1 MVPENDSNHKP
12 QNAARRTSARGSLM
26 PDTVAL
32 DEGLFLIDL
41 LYLDSPGVIAAYL
54 LAGPDGDLALI
65 ESGPGSTLPALLA
78 GIRGA
83 GFDPA
88 AVTKL
93 IVTHIHLDHAGAA
106 GELLRDVMPQAT
118 LYVHRLGAPHMID
131 PSKLLTSAQRIYG
144 NDMERLWGA
153 FLPVPAERL
162 VIVDD
167 GMEIEAGGRRL
178 QAIYTP
184 GHAAHHLAF
193 YDATHGGHLFT
204 GDVAGIRL
212 PGYSYVR
219 PPTPPPDI
227 DLALWHGSIKR
238 IMALDPLPAAIY
250 LTHFGPFGDAPR
262 HLHELGT
269 RLDIWA
275 GIVQSA
281 MRGGQDR
288 AGVRHTLELAGTP
301 ALRLQTGADPDAV
314 TRYELAANYE
324 MSVDGLTRYWRKA
337 DPALALWGR

>member
-1 MVPENDSNHKP
+1 
-12 QNAARRTSARGSLM
+12 M
-26 PDTVAL
+26 PDAVAL

-41 LYLDSPGVIAAYL
+41 LYLDNPSVIAAYL

-65 ESGPGSTLPALLA
+65 ETGPGSTLPALLA

-106 GELLRDVMPQAT
+106 GELLRDVMPQAQ
-118 LYVHRLGAPHMID
+118 LYVHSAGAPHMID
-131 PSKLLTSAQRIYG
+131 PGKLLASAQRIYG
-144 NDMERLWGA
+144 NDMDRLWGA

-162 VIVDD
+162 VVVDD
-167 GMEIEAGGRRL
+167 GMLIQAGGRTL

-184 GHAAHHLAF
+184 GHAVHHLAF
-193 YDATHGGHLFT
+193 YDATRGGHLFA

-219 PPTPPPDI
+219 PPTPPPDV
-227 DLALWHGSIKR
+227 DLALWHGAIDR
-238 IMALDPLPAAIY
+238 IMALTPLPAALY
-250 LTHFGPFGDAPR
+250 LTHFGPFNDAPR
-262 HLHELGT
+262 HLHELST

-281 MRGGQDR
+281 MRAGQDR
-288 AGVRHTLELAGTP
+288 TAVRHTLELAGTP
-301 ALRLQTGADPDAV
+301 ALRLQTGDDRSAV
-314 TRYELAANYE
+314 ERYEMAGNYE

-337 DPALALWGR
+337 DPKLANWGK